1 MRIVYILTNQSMPE
15 LVKIGH
21 TDNLIRRMK
30 ELDKTGTPLPFECF
44 YAIEVQ
50 DARIIEKKMH
60 QGLDECR
67 VRQSREY
74 FYTSPERAKSLLE
87 IAEAM
92 GGKNVTPTEDI
103 LDSAQDKQALEN
115 AKKIRSK
122 FNFQMFDLQ
131 VGTEL
136 YFKKDNTIKCK
147 IFDDNQVKFRGEVT
161 SLSNAA
167 LLVIKELGYDW
178 NAISG
183 SAFWC
188 YEGKSLYDMRKEI
201 DF

>member
-1 MRIVYILTNQSMPE
+1 MAIVYILTNESMSDII
-15 LVKIGH
+15 KIGI
-21 TDNLIRRMK
+21 TDNLSRRLR
-30 ELDKTGTPLPFECF
+30 ELDNTSTPLPFECF
-44 YAIEVQ
+44 YAVEVDDAAAIE
-50 DARIIEKKMH
+50 RKMH

-67 VRQSREY
+67 VRQNREY
-74 FYTSPERAKSLLE
+74 FYTTPERAKSLLE
-87 IAEAM
+87 IAEVM

-103 LDSAQDKQALEN
+103 LDSDQDKQALEN
-115 AKKIRSK
+115 ARKIRGK

-136 YFKKDNTIKCK
+136 YFKKDNSIKCE
-147 IFDDNQVKFRGEVT
+147 IFDDNQVKFRGKVT

-167 LLVIKELGYDW
+167 FIAIQELGYDW

-183 SAFWC
+183 PAFWC

-201 DF
+201 DS